1 MLSQY
6 IKDTGDLDG
15 VMEFLRTM
23 VSSGKLSQS
32 DRMSYIAGVLN
43 NLHTLKS
50 TYSHHEVDPAQKLRH
65 HIQEEQEENEAW
77 EENETYRSVEKIKKI
92 KQEQEN
98 LNKSKQE
105 IDQKIKV
112 LNFFPLIYFLKLKCK
127 ESGAAEI

>member
-1 MLSQY
+1 
-6 IKDTGDLDG
+6 
-15 VMEFLRTM
+15 MEFLRTM